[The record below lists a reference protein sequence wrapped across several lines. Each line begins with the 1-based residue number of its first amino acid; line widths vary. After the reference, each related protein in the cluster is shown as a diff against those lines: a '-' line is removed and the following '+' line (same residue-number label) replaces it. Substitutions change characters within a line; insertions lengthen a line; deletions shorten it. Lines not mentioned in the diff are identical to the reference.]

1 MTSLADRAPSAE
13 GNAFLAA
20 LHAEHRVH
28 LLRFTRGLL
37 PTDPHRAEDVVQEC
51 LFRAWRNSE
60 TLIEKR
66 IPPRPWL
73 FRVARNLVVDWAR
86 RDKARPVVFGDD
98 DFDLLPGDTDFAD
111 EVLERHRRDGGR
123 GQQTVDERRPERG
136 HEPVRRAGGAHR
148 RSVRPARSAP
158 GLRFRAVGLRERPV
172 VTDSPQRRLAALT
185 YGAEGIPASQKG
197 VQGRGARACQEPA
210 EPAAGRR

>member
-1 MTSLADRAPSAE
+1 MTGHRGTQVTSLADRAPSAE

-20 LHAEHRVH
+20 LHTEHRVH

-111 EVLERHRRDGGR
+111 EVLERCVVEEGLAQLTPIQREALDEVYRLDRTRQRAAASIGVPVG
-123 GQQTVDERRPERG
+123 TVKSRVHHATIAMTE
-136 HEPVRRAGGAHR
+136 VLAGSG
-148 RSVRPARSAP
+148 
-158 GLRFRAVGLRERPV
+158 
-172 VTDSPQRRLAALT
+172 VT
-185 YGAEGIPASQKG
+185 
-197 VQGRGARACQEPA
+197 
-210 EPAAGRR
+210 AAGW